1 MQMFLSCHASCLLV
15 LEGSK
20 RLHRLDSTL
29 QAEHTC
35 VAARVCFHCL
45 IVCNGSVSACL
56 VLSSVVTTAIIL
68 TRPSVG
74 HVLCCVVHC
83 TQRWVSSRPMFLAF
97 APEMLDDWLRRANR
111 EAAAAAAAAGV
122 EEGDSGLTD
131 PDDTVTR
138 QGRVLAR
145 LYREMHASA
154 KEEFAAAQQVFPK
167 PTMALEMFLSRLLE
181 QNVQAVLERLLLP
194 SSIGMATLAAV
205 AAQQHLPPHGP
216 PAGVA
221 TAAMQANSPGAA
233 GGAPQ
238 GHNRTNSF
246 MERATNLATS
256 FAGAS
261 AAAAVAASSAIGN
274 AAAAGATGGQSAST
288 SAAGAAAAAVPQ
300 TVQSAGLQ
308 RQQLRLL
315 VEAYGKTQR
324 LASNLEKSVKGIAQL
339 DVISMA
345 EGLWPNFLG
354 NYPEQELQWLQAAC
368 AEEVSLDC
376 LRAGILLLQHSRHST
391 ALSPGLCRRIVT
403 TIALSAGSNAH
414 PHELYWLHQILTVMA
429 MHVVSIS
436 LPSLN
441 IARCPE
447 LHLNMLYCF
456 AMASAT
462 NAGGSA

>member
-1 MQMFLSCHASCLLV
+1 
-15 LEGSK
+15 
-20 RLHRLDSTL
+20 
-29 QAEHTC
+29 
-35 VAARVCFHCL
+35 
-45 IVCNGSVSACL
+45 
-56 VLSSVVTTAIIL
+56 
-68 TRPSVG
+68 
-74 HVLCCVVHC
+74 
-83 TQRWVSSRPMFLAF
+83 MFLAF

-111 EAAAAAAAAGV
+111 EAAAAAAAAGA

-216 PAGVA
+216 AGVA
-221 TAAMQANSPGAA
+221 GAVMQANSPGPA
-233 GGAPQ
+233 GVGAPQ

-246 MERATNLATS
+246 MERATNLANS

-274 AAAAGATGGQSAST
+274 AAAAGATGGQSASS
-288 SAAGAAAAAVPQ
+288 SAAGAAAAAAPQ
-300 TVQSAGLQ
+300 AVQSAGLQ

-368 AEEVSLDC
+368 AEEVSP
-376 LRAGILLLQHSRHST
+376 GLLTTGAFLLGYSTHST
-391 ALSPGLCRRIVT
+391 ALSWGLAGGLSPSWPTLPIVMST
-403 TIALSAGSNAH
+403 SEEAVLAARSLATMAVHVVCQRLAGSSSQ
-414 PHELYWLHQILTVMA
+414 P
-429 MHVVSIS
+429 
-436 LPSLN
+436 
-441 IARCPE
+441 
-447 LHLNMLYCF
+447 
-456 AMASAT
+456 
-462 NAGGSA
+462 